1 MRSTVAAWGLAMALL
16 ASMAGGALAD
26 EFRTGNVVVSD
37 PWMRATAR
45 ANFVAPVYFDLTLEG
60 DESEVLLRASSPD
73 AGAVE
78 LRETGDFD
86 GVLRSVRVDDVQI
99 PPGRYRLDSDTI
111 HLAVIQAPVL
121 TEGSSITVVLEF
133 QNAGELV
140 IEVPVLGLRATD
152 PRPPL

>member
-1 MRSTVAAWGLAMALL
+1 MRSSLAAWAFVAVLFGPMA
-16 ASMAGGALAD
+16 AGALAE

-60 DESEVLLRASSPD
+60 VENEVLLRASSPD

-86 GVLRSVRVDDVQI
+86 GVLRSVRVDDVQV
-99 PPGRYRLDSDTI
+99 PPGRYRLDDGTI

-121 TEGSSITVVLEF
+121 AEGSSITVVLEF

-140 IEVPVLGLRATD
+140 IVVPILGLRAAD